1 MQASFNFELTLCPER
16 NNYLIVNKTSC
27 CLMWTTIPST
37 TLLLKKQI
45 HMIAH
50 VVAIAFLKNCDCA
63 TTTRSTVRLMKKQ
76 FVKP

>member
-1 MQASFNFELTLCPER
+1 
-16 NNYLIVNKTSC
+16 
-27 CLMWTTIPST
+27 MWTTIPST